1 MNSEQQHH
9 QEQSGGTFIRDRLD
23 AFAAETRARRVILLD
38 VSGYVIGA
46 VGSHEHDESEGTL
59 GPLLTGIF
67 ASAREMA
74 AMLGEADLRAFLQL
88 GAHSY
93 IYTVFLPDRW
103 LLVTVFDRQANLG
116 LVRMLADHLSAELAG
131 ALADLANVDTSVHE
145 LVRSATFQEGVDM
158 AIDQLFHDE
167 SAREEERN

>member
-1 MNSEQQHH
+1 MNSEQHH
-9 QEQSGGTFIRDRLD
+9 QDQPDGGAFIRQRLD
-23 AFAAETRARRVILLD
+23 AFAVETRARRVILLD

-46 VGSHEHDESEGTL
+46 VGSSEHDEIEGTL

-74 AMLGEADLRAFLQL
+74 AMLGEPDLRAIFQL

-131 ALADLANVDTSVHE
+131 ALADLADIDESVHE
-145 LVRSATFQEGVDM
+145 LVRSVAFQEGVDM
-158 AIDQLFHDE
+158 AIDQFFYDE
-167 SAREEERN
+167 SAREGEQG